1 MSSGMDDAPRPD
13 APPGTATAHAGAA
26 GRAAAFDRL
35 RAVVGERGWR
45 DGAGD
50 MARHLRDER
59 GLWQGS
65 AALVVSP
72 GSTAE
77 VAAVVAICAEAG
89 IPIVP
94 QGGNTS
100 LVGGSVPDSGF
111 DGIVL
116 ATGRMNRIRA
126 VDPVNNTITV
136 EAGCVLAE
144 IQRAAAAHNRLFPL
158 SLGAEGSCQIGGN
171 LSTNAGGTAVLRYG
185 NARELMLGIEAVL
198 PDGRI
203 WDALRGLRKD
213 NTGYALRHLFVG
225 AEGTLGIITAAVLK
239 LFPLPTDRATAFA
252 AVPDPEAAVA
262 LLGRLQEATGD
273 AVTGYELV
281 PRIALDFVLRHVAG
295 NSDPFA
301 GAAHPWQVLIEL
313 SGQGAPGTLRAV
325 LEDALAA
332 AHDAGQVRDA
342 VFAAS
347 DAQARTF
354 WRLRESITEAQKF
367 EGGSIKHDVAVP
379 VSRVA
384 EFLRAGEAAVRAALP
399 GGRLC
404 AFGHVGDGNI
414 HFNISQP
421 AEGWTR
427 ERFLGEWERVQR
439 IVHDL
444 VMGMGGSFSA
454 EHGIGRLKRAEMA
467 HYRSAVELDMMRAVK
482 AALDPKGIMNPGR
495 VL

>member
-1 MSSGMDDAPRPD
+1 MPDTAPQASLLERL
-13 APPGTATAHAGAA
+13 GAIL
-26 GRAAAFDRL
+26 GP
-35 RAVVGERGWR
+35 
-45 DGAGD
+45 
-50 MARHLRDER
+50 R
-59 GLWQGS
+59 GLLTAPADIAPHLADWRALYQG
-65 AALVVSP
+65 ASP
-72 GSTAE
+72 AVARPASTAE
-77 VAAVVAICAEAG
+77 VAAVVSLCAETG
-89 IPIVP
+89 TRLVP

-100 LVGGSVPDSGF
+100 MVGGAVPDESGTQL
-111 DGIVL
+111 VL
-116 ATGRMNRIRA
+116 SLARMNRVRDLDVA
-126 VDPVNNTITV
+126 DMTMTV
-136 EAGCVLAE
+136 EAGLVLKAAQE
-144 IQRAAAAHNRLFPL
+144 AAAEAGCLFPL
-158 SLGAEGSCQIGGN
+158 SLGAEGSATIGGV
-171 LSTNAGGTAVLRYG
+171 LSTNAGGNTTVRYG